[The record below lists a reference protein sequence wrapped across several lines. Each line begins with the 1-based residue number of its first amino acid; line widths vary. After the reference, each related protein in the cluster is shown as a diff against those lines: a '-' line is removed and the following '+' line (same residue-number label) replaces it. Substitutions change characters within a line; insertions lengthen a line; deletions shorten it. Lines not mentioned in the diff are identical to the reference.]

1 MAQIQ
6 IQKLAK
12 KEEGGKRVEEGLEGY
27 TEILQDIKSL
37 LEKAK
42 YRAYKAVDNLKVQT
56 YWQIGERIVRGEL
69 QHRERADYGERV
81 IARLAS
87 DLDIAKRN
95 LHNTVRFYKVYPIV
109 QTVSA
114 QLSWSHF
121 VELIYLD
128 NKEERPFYEQHTI
141 QNAWSVR
148 ELRRQIRSNLYER
161 AKREGEITIIQPITK
176 ALQPEQVFKDIYNFD
191 FLKLPEKYSEEDL
204 KTALLNKLEKFLQ
217 ELGSDFFIGRREV
230 SVLIG
235 GNWDKVDLELFHAG
249 LLCYILVEIKTE
261 QFKHTH
267 VSQMYS
273 YLNWYKEHKWQEG
286 QRPPIGLIICKT
298 KDEETV
304 HYALGD
310 LKRGIFVAEYKV
322 KLPSEE
328 EIRRRIM
335 GLEE

>member
-1 MAQIQ
+1 MAQTQ

-12 KEEGGKRVEEGLEGY
+12 KEEGLEGY

-37 LEKAK
+37 LEKARYK
-42 YRAYKAVDNLKVQT
+42 AYKAVDNLRVQT

-69 QHRERADYGERV
+69 QHRERADYGER
-81 IARLAS
+81 IIENLS
-87 DLDIAKRN
+87 IDLDIQRRDIYRM
-95 LHNTVRFYKVYPIV
+95 VQFYRTYPIMTSV
-109 QTVSA
+109 MS
-114 QLSWSHF
+114 QLSWTHYT
-121 VELIYLD
+121 VLITITD
-128 NKEERPFYEQHTI
+128 NGKRRFYEEQTI

-161 AKREGEITIIQPITK
+161 MEIKGEMVIAPITK
-176 ALQPEQVFKDIYNFD
+176 LVEPEQVFKDTYNFD
-191 FLKLPEKYSEEDL
+191 FLKLPEKYTENDL
-204 KTALLNKLEKFLQ
+204 KTALINKLEKFLQ

-230 SVLIG
+230 PVLIG
-235 GNWDKVDLELFHAG
+235 GNWDRVDLELFHAG

-261 QFKHTH
+261 QFKHAH

-286 QRPPIGLIICKT
+286 QKQPIGLIICKT

-310 LKRGIFVAEYKV
+310 LKREIFVAEYKV
-322 KLPSEE
+322 KLPGEE
-328 EIRRRIM
+328 EIKRY
-335 GLEE
+335 L